1 MRSLNGENY
10 TIMVLCKPV
19 EEYEIQRKIDTAID
33 IQDKCFAI
41 SKRTVSLQNG
51 TTDSKTHTD
60 MHNESNGEQESMQK
74 GMSVSGA
81 AVGAA
86 LGSMIIPGG
95 GMLGL
100 IVGSQFSL
108 NSSISKGVSH
118 TLTDGYSDA
127 VTKAVNSSESISGD
141 VQNGFALELMKM
153 SEKML
158 ERLKIGRNIGMWEA
172 VVTYSSDSEI
182 ASNIIQGNLYSEI
195 ASGETEILPPVV
207 FSYKDSCFGEKGE
220 VKNIHTQQLLIP
232 KDFFSGVQN
241 SPLCSL
247 VTSEELCGICTIPV
261 DNTVGFEINK
271 SKGYSI
277 NSHADSAD
285 ILLGNICEYDRPL
298 SDIEFG
304 LSEEDL
310 NKHTFVCGITGS
322 GKTNTEKEFLKR
334 LISLFWF
341 LNQQK
346 KNIVI

>member
-1 MRSLNGENY
+1 MIG
-10 TIMVLCKPV
+10 
-19 EEYEIQRKIDTAID
+19 A
-33 IQDKCFAI
+33 
-41 SKRTVSLQNG
+41 
-51 TTDSKTHTD
+51 
-60 MHNESNGEQESMQK
+60 
-74 GMSVSGA
+74 GA

-207 FSYKDSCFGEKGE
+207 FPSVTRAS
-220 VKNIHTQQLLIP
+220 
-232 KDFFSGVQN
+232 
-241 SPLCSL
+241 SL
-247 VTSEELCGICTIPV
+247 PV
-261 DNTVGFEINK
+261 
-271 SKGYSI
+271 
-277 NSHADSAD
+277 
-285 ILLGNICEYDRPL
+285 
-298 SDIEFG
+298 
-304 LSEEDL
+304 
-310 NKHTFVCGITGS
+310 
-322 GKTNTEKEFLKR
+322 
-334 LISLFWF
+334 
-341 LNQQK
+341 
-346 KNIVI
+346 